1 MKQRLILSFFLVLL
15 SGAAFGQ
22 TQLLIDSLVT
32 VLSETKNSIEIS
44 KKPEA
49 IKIISYGQKSLT
61 FLSNIFDDQTL
72 TETRSE
78 FQNLVLT
85 KGEIAI
91 ILADKI
97 EYMPYGRLTNIQNCL
112 LEFCK
117 DNPNLVEYYLFSIR
131 SNNVKEFQRRYK
143 DWLTSKERKEWTPYL
158 NAKKKVFK

>member
-1 MKQRLILSFFLVLL
+1 M

>member
-91 ILADKI
+91 I
-97 EYMPYGRLTNIQNCL
+97 
-112 LEFCK
+112 
-117 DNPNLVEYYLFSIR
+117 
-131 SNNVKEFQRRYK
+131 
-143 DWLTSKERKEWTPYL
+143 
-158 NAKKKVFK
+158 